1 MTLSWFFDRKDVST
15 YTMENTLTTHARHDM
30 ICAQISPLYVSNAL
44 ASCSCFITSMA
55 SASSVSTVETDVGQR
70 QFRLILT
77 VAYELIACASCVA
90 CER

>member
-1 MTLSWFFDRKDVST
+1 
-15 YTMENTLTTHARHDM
+15 MENTLTTHARHDM

-44 ASCSCFITSMA
+44 ASCSVSVITFSCLITSITPT
-55 SASSVSTVETDVGQR
+55 SSVSTVETNVGQR

-77 VAYELIACASCVA
+77 VAYELVACASCVA